1 MAGGVD
7 PDVYVVSR
15 CECLLDL
22 VHRLHR
28 YERVFR
34 SEVHERRASK
44 IGRLTEGV
52 CDSRPV
58 VGHRNVG
65 AVPRGDQVGQA
76 PAETEP
82 HDPCSSPGLG
92 ELPQMCESRLAVGES
107 LLEVEAPHQLVPALE
122 AGLVVIKRHVPLD
135 APEEIR
141 SQNGVPH
148 RAETFRHCPEVT
160 ADSEDLLKQENPG
173 SLSAFGGPDEP
184 VEVIASGCINLLSS
198 CRGHPADSMSKAR
211 CRRPGSK
218 ARLEGPARRNPRLP
232 ECRRSGIP
240 VSQNVGV
247 PESPCT
253 VVRHAETARL
263 ACEQVL
269 SDPEVSDKEKPMS
282 PVHSRSQFVDELARE
297 YTGDHTDAPDETQE
311 ELQAVTRERT
321 GRAAGMQIG
330 DDQAVFMEILARSMG
345 ARSGLEIGTFTGYSA
360 LAVARGMGPEGH
372 LLCCDVSE
380 EWTAIAR
387 EYWEKAGVSDRI
399 ELKIGPAIETL
410 RALPE
415 TAQFD
420 IAFLDADKVGYPDYY
435 EEIIPRLREGGLLI
449 VDNTLQGGRVL
460 DPEATDDSTLAVR
473 TLNERIASDD
483 RVRTVMLPL
492 GDGITLAEKVSG
504 P

>member
-1 MAGGVD
+1 
-7 PDVYVVSR
+7 
-15 CECLLDL
+15 L
-22 VHRLHR
+22 
-28 YERVFR
+28 
-34 SEVHERRASK
+34 
-44 IGRLTEGV
+44 
-52 CDSRPV
+52 
-58 VGHRNVG
+58 
-65 AVPRGDQVGQA
+65 
-76 PAETEP
+76 
-82 HDPCSSPGLG
+82 
-92 ELPQMCESRLAVGES
+92 
-107 LLEVEAPHQLVPALE
+107 
-122 AGLVVIKRHVPLD
+122 
-135 APEEIR
+135 
-141 SQNGVPH
+141 
-148 RAETFRHCPEVT
+148 
-160 ADSEDLLKQENPG
+160 
-173 SLSAFGGPDEP
+173 
-184 VEVIASGCINLLSS
+184 
-198 CRGHPADSMSKAR
+198 
-211 CRRPGSK
+211 
-218 ARLEGPARRNPRLP
+218 
-232 ECRRSGIP
+232 
-240 VSQNVGV
+240 
-247 PESPCT
+247 
-253 VVRHAETARL
+253 
-263 ACEQVL
+263 
-269 SDPEVSDKEKPMS
+269 SDKEKPMS

-297 YTGDHTDAPDETQE
+297 YAGDHTSAPDEVQE

-435 EEIIPRLREGGLLI
+435 EEIIPRLREGGLLL